1 MKSLGGNRL
10 KIEETDGSSE
20 DDEIEDEDEEEY
32 QENLKVNSRV
42 SSSEKEGQTRQ
53 IKIAEVE
60 SDESEGESEM
70 AVETNNVVPAVTKV
84 EVESKLKTMVTFKL
98 DQKLIEEKD
107 KGNQKYKN
115 GQYGEAVEHYAKVID
130 ELNKILKSYKSN

>member
-1 MKSLGGNRL
+1 M
-10 KIEETDGSSE
+10 IT
-20 DDEIEDEDEEEY
+20 
-32 QENLKVNSRV
+32 
-42 SSSEKEGQTRQ
+42 
-53 IKIAEVE
+53 
-60 SDESEGESEM
+60 
-70 AVETNNVVPAVTKV
+70 VTKV
-84 EVESKLKTMVTFKL
+84 EVESKPMVTFKL